1 MALLCFWLLL
11 KKAILYLETGSAQKF
26 LNFDQ
31 PTRSGLSFIF
41 WERPSFKNLPC
52 FRALLVLVSVLLT
65 SCSPNAQEKILLVHQ
80 KRKVMLTAHRGASG
94 VAPENTLAAIQK
106 ALDSPADFI
115 EIDIHQ
121 TRDSQ
126 LVVMH
131 DATLNR
137 TTNGKGTIVDYS
149 LAEIKKLDAGSW
161 FKPEFK
167 NERVPT
173 LEEVLLLVKGRKKLL
188 IELKKGSDFYPGM
201 PHQTIALLRKYKAR
215 NWCVLQTFHD
225 EILQQIWQNE
235 YPVTTHKL
243 IVGKLPLLPVY
254 FDTSLRF
261 GSFDKYYRASAI
273 NVHRYFASRGFVKM
287 VHNAGFKTFVWTVD
301 DPAEINKLVN
311 RGVDG
316 ILTNAAATLVV
327 E

>member
-1 MALLCFWLLL
+1 M
-11 KKAILYLETGSAQKF
+11 
-26 LNFDQ
+26 
-31 PTRSGLSFIF
+31 
-41 WERPSFKNLPC
+41 
-52 FRALLVLVSVLLT
+52 LV
-65 SCSPNAQEKILLVHQ
+65 
-80 KRKVMLTAHRGASG
+80 AHRGASNT
-94 VAPENTLAAIQK
+94 APENTLAAVQK

-115 EIDIHQ
+115 EIDVHQ

-131 DATLNR
+131 DATLDR
-137 TTNGKGTIVDYS
+137 TTNGEGAIAEHT
-149 LAEIKKLDAGSW
+149 LAEIKKLDAGNW

-173 LEEVLLLVKGRKKLL
+173 LEEVLQLVKGRKKLL
-188 IELKKGSDFYPGM
+188 IELKKGKDFYPGLAN
-201 PHQTIALLRKYKAR
+201 QTIGLLRKYR
-215 NWCVLQTFHD
+215 VREWCVLQSFHD

-235 YPVTTHKL
+235 YQVPTHKL
-243 IVGKLPLLPVY
+243 MVGKLPLVPVY

-273 NVHRYFASRGFVKM
+273 NVHRYFASRRFVKM

-316 ILTNAAATLVV
+316 VLSDAAATLAV

>member
-1 MALLCFWLLL
+1 MPLLCFRSLL
-11 KKAILYLETGSAQKF
+11 KKAFTFNETGPKHFF
-26 LNFDQ
+26 LNFNY
-31 PTRSGLSFIF
+31 PARRKANFF
-41 WERPSFKNLPC
+41 YWEHLFFKNL
-52 FRALLVLVSVLLT
+52 ALLGLLLAVNVLLT
-65 SCSPNAQEKILLVHQ
+65 GCSPDTPEKIRLVHQ

-121 TRDSQ
+121 TQDSQ

-131 DATLNR
+131 DATLDR
-137 TTNGKGTIVDYS
+137 TTTGQGAIAAHT
-149 LAEIKKLDAGSW
+149 LADIKKLDAGSW

-167 NERVPT
+167 NEQVPT
-173 LEEVLLLVKGRKKLL
+173 LEEVLRLVKGRKKLL
-188 IELKKGSDFYPGM
+188 IELKKGRDFYPGM
-201 PHQTIALLRKYKAR
+201 ANQVIALLRQYRAR
-215 NWCVLQTFHD
+215 EWCVLQSFHD

-235 YPVTTHKL
+235 YHVPTHKL
-243 IVGKLPLLPVY
+243 MVGKLPLLPVY

-273 NVHRYFASRGFVKM
+273 NVHYYFASRRFVKM

-316 ILTNAAATLVV
+316 IMSNAAATLAV

>member
-1 MALLCFWLLL
+1 M
-11 KKAILYLETGSAQKF
+11 S
-26 LNFDQ
+26 
-31 PTRSGLSFIF
+31 
-41 WERPSFKNLPC
+41 
-52 FRALLVLVSVLLT
+52 
-65 SCSPNAQEKILLVHQ
+65 SCSSDLPEKIRLVHQ
-80 KRKVMLTAHRGASG
+80 KRKIMLAAHRGASG

-131 DATLNR
+131 DATLDR
-137 TTNGKGTIVDYS
+137 TTTGKGAIAEHT
-149 LAEIKKLDAGSW
+149 LAEIKQLDAGSW

-173 LEEVLLLVKGRKKLL
+173 LEEVLQLVKGRKKLL
-188 IELKKGSDFYPGM
+188 IELKKGNAFYPGM
-201 PHQTIALLRKYKAR
+201 ENQVIALLRQYRAR
-215 NWCVLQTFHD
+215 DWCVLQTFHD

-235 YPVTTHKL
+235 YHVPTHKL
-243 IVGKLPLLPVY
+243 MVGKLPLLPVY
-254 FDTSLRF
+254 FDTGLRF

-273 NVHRYFASRGFVKM
+273 NVHRYFASRRFVKM

-301 DPAEINKLVN
+301 EPAEINKLVN

-316 ILTNAAATLVV
+316 IMSNAVTTLAV